1 MSINKSKG
9 YVTLKKTNLMF
20 ENKLLPQIPKIG
32 VGLIPFVVSPLYAK
46 KWPCLHRVTC

>member
-1 MSINKSKG
+1 
-9 YVTLKKTNLMF
+9 MF